1 MGFVFYWRTVSR
13 STLTEY
19 SGMSTSGVVL
29 FALLLYSV
37 LMWMGKLLMAGETA
51 EQMKASIIGGG
62 LLLFLIIFIGLAVM
76 LYVQNVVQKKHEAV
90 EREKIRAVESS
101 LAKSQF
107 LFNMSHDIRT
117 PMNAIIGYTNLAQTE
132 TDPAVVQEY
141 LTKINLS
148 SQHLLTL
155 INDILEMSRIESGKI
170 ELELVPTDLCAV
182 FEGMRDLFSEQM
194 KQKKLEFSVH
204 TGQVQNR
211 FVWCDRKNLNR
222 VLLNILS
229 NAYKFTPEGGSITA
243 SVWEVG
249 NGEHG
254 YGSYEMRVQDNGIGM
269 SREFAER
276 MFNAFERERTSTVS
290 GIEGTGLGMSITK
303 SIVDL
308 MGGTIEVM
316 TAPGSGTEIIIRLK
330 FRLAEEKDIPETEQT
345 GGEAASEEEES
356 AGEVDFS
363 TKRLLLVEDNLIN
376 MEIANMILT
385 QAGFTVEPA
394 ENGKVALDLVSTSEP
409 GYFDAVLM
417 DLQMPV
423 MDGYEATRAIR
434 ALDDP
439 ALAGIPILAMTANAF
454 KEDVE
459 AVKAAGMQA
468 HIPKPIDVNVLM
480 NTLRSVLK

>member
-1 MGFVFYWRTVSR
+1 
-13 STLTEY
+13 
-19 SGMSTSGVVL
+19 
-29 FALLLYSV
+29 
-37 LMWMGKLLMAGETA
+37 
-51 EQMKASIIGGG
+51 
-62 LLLFLIIFIGLAVM
+62 
-76 LYVQNVVQKKHEAV
+76 
-90 EREKIRAVESS
+90 
-101 LAKSQF
+101 
-107 LFNMSHDIRT
+107 
-117 PMNAIIGYTNLAQTE
+117 MNAIIGYTNLAQTE

-170 ELELVPTDLCAV
+170 ELELVPADLCAV

-194 KQKKLEFSVH
+194 KQKNLVFSVH
-204 TGQVQNR
+204 TGQVQHR

-243 SVWEVG
+243 SIWEVG

-254 YGSYEMRVQDNGIGM
+254 YGSYEIRVQDNGIGM
-269 SREFAER
+269 SKEFAER

-330 FRLAEEKDIPETEQT
+330 FRLAEEKDIPETERT
-345 GGEAASEEEES
+345 DGEAVPEEIES
-356 AGEVDFS
+356 VGEVDFS

-394 ENGKVALDLVSTSEP
+394 ENGKVALDLVRTSEP
-409 GYFDAVLM
+409 GYYDAVLM

>member
-1 MGFVFYWRTVSR
+1 M
-13 STLTEY
+13 
-19 SGMSTSGVVL
+19 
-29 FALLLYSV
+29 
-37 LMWMGKLLMAGETA
+37 
-51 EQMKASIIGGG
+51 
-62 LLLFLIIFIGLAVM
+62 
-76 LYVQNVVQKKHEAV
+76 
-90 EREKIRAVESS
+90 
-101 LAKSQF
+101 
-107 LFNMSHDIRT
+107 
-117 PMNAIIGYTNLAQTE
+117 
-132 TDPAVVQEY
+132 
-141 LTKINLS
+141 
-148 SQHLLTL
+148 QH
-155 INDILEMSRIESGKI
+155 
-170 ELELVPTDLCAV
+170 
-182 FEGMRDLFSEQM
+182 
-194 KQKKLEFSVH
+194 
-204 TGQVQNR
+204 R

-243 SVWEVG
+243 SIWEVG

-269 SREFAER
+269 SREFADR
-276 MFNAFERERTSTVS
+276 MFNAFERERTSTIS

-330 FRLAEEKDIPETEQT
+330 FRLAEEKDLPAEEQASA
-345 GGEAASEEEES
+345 EPAAEES

-363 TKRLLLVEDNLIN
+363 TKRLLLVEDNMIN

-385 QAGFTVEPA
+385 QAGFTVETA
-394 ENGKVALDLVSTSEP
+394 ENGKVALDMLTASEP
-409 GYFDAVLM
+409 GYYDAVLM

-434 ALDDP
+434 ALEDP

-454 KEDVE
+454 KEDAE